1 MAWIAATQRANITSQ
16 NIQLTEPKFRIVLV
30 GKTGVGKSATGN
42 TILGT
47 RTFISTTSPSTV
59 TLECRKET
67 GEFGGHAL
75 AVIDTPGL
83 FDTSKTEKE
92 VKREIARSISFV
104 APGPHVFLV
113 VLQAGRFTKE
123 EQETVKI
130 LQKVFGET
138 AAQYTMALFT
148 HGDNLEADDMNI
160 ETFIHKSKALNDFL
174 DQCQRRYHVFNN
186 RKKDPTQVR
195 ELLEKINTM
204 VQRNGGSCYTN
215 EKFLEAEKAI
225 KEEMDRL
232 LRENPGMTPQEAR
245 RLAEKDNWFIQAVV
259 AAAGAIPG
267 IGLGA
272 GVGLAVEV
280 AIGAGVGAVGGPIGA
295 AVGAVVG
302 AVAGATVVA
311 VKSGACP
318 IQ

>member
-1 MAWIAATQRANITSQ
+1 
-16 NIQLTEPKFRIVLV
+16 
-30 GKTGVGKSATGN
+30 
-42 TILGT
+42 
-47 RTFISTTSPSTV
+47 
-59 TLECRKET
+59 
-67 GEFGGHAL
+67 
-75 AVIDTPGL
+75 
-83 FDTSKTEKE
+83 
-92 VKREIARSISFV
+92 
-104 APGPHVFLV
+104 
-113 VLQAGRFTKE
+113 
-123 EQETVKI
+123 
-130 LQKVFGET
+130 
-138 AAQYTMALFT
+138 
-148 HGDNLEADDMNI
+148 
-160 ETFIHKSKALNDFL
+160 
-174 DQCQRRYHVFNN
+174 
-186 RKKDPTQVR
+186 
-195 ELLEKINTM
+195 M

-225 KEEMDRL
+225 KEEMGRL

-280 AIGAGVGAVGGPIGA
+280 AIGAGVGAA
-295 AVGAVVG
+295 VG